1 MVDREDRAR
10 LGAAGLRTFRNIAR
24 QWSLSRDE
32 QVQLLGPDG
41 ARILD
46 ELERDGISNPG
57 SEALERIS
65 LVLGIYAAL
74 ESLLPQRGA
83 AWIRRP
89 NSSPV
94 FGNRAAIELMLSERL
109 DDLRSVRKYLDA
121 QFV

>member
-1 MVDREDRAR
+1 MIDREDRAR

-41 ARILD
+41 ARIL
-46 ELERDGISNPG
+46 ELERDEISNPS

-65 LVLGIYAAL
+65 LILGIYAAL

-83 AWIRRP
+83 VWIRRP

-94 FGNRAAIELMLSERL
+94 FSNRPAIELMLSERL